1 MEELIKAGAEIN
13 PVSISG
19 FSPMYYA
26 SDEETREVLK
36 KKGGKIVNKQREL
49 MEKISKASEK
59 QVVNGGKKL
68 NDVEERAVDVCRL
81 FVRK

>member
-1 MEELIKAGAEIN
+1 
-13 PVSISG
+13 
-19 FSPMYYA
+19 
-26 SDEETREVLK
+26 
-36 KKGGKIVNKQREL
+36 
-49 MEKISKASEK
+49 MEKISKVSEK